1 VVRVSGRRLVAFVTV
16 GVMATG
22 ACGTAATTSTTA
34 DPVAASTTEP
44 EHARLPALP
53 FGGELQG
60 VLDLVL
66 EADDARGASLA
77 VLVPGYEPWVGVAG
91 ESEPGVPVTVGM
103 AFGAG
108 SISKSFIAALVLQL
122 AEESRLSL
130 DDQLN
135 VWLPAYTNVD
145 GAATIRQLLNH
156 TSGLFQPNHHPDFW
170 SAVFA
175 DGTRVWTDDEIISSF
190 LAEPYSAKG
199 TEWHYSNAGYM
210 LLGQIIERATGSS
223 VSAQL
228 RERFFEPLQL
238 TTAFLLTEETPRGE
252 VAEGW
257 FDVDFDAGSDLERF
271 SEFPWTATM
280 PEAGG
285 VFASVEDLASWFRA
299 LFHDQTVLS
308 PESLDQML
316 EWVPLEIEPERAQI
330 VADYG
335 LGAIRFNP
343 ELFDGTLVIGHSGG
357 ALFYGAAALYL
368 PDYDVTIGAAQN
380 TDSESFGPILAQAVA
395 IVTSRLPPAP

>member
-1 VVRVSGRRLVAFVTV
+1 
-16 GVMATG
+16 MAMG
-22 ACGTAATTSTTA
+22 ACGTAASTSTTA
-34 DPVAASTTEP
+34 HPMTASTTEP
-44 EHARLPALP
+44 AQAQLPALP
-53 FGGELQG
+53 FGGELQS

-66 EADDARGASLA
+66 DTDDAGGVSLA

-91 ESEPGVPVTVGM
+91 DSEPGVPVTVGM

-108 SISKSFIAALVLQL
+108 SISKNFIAALVLQL
-122 AEESRLSL
+122 AEEGRLSL
-130 DDQLN
+130 DDQLD
-135 VWLPAYTNVD
+135 VWLPPYPNVD
-145 GAATIRQLLNH
+145 GTATIRQLLDH

-170 SAVFA
+170 SVVFA
-175 DGTRVWTDDEIISSF
+175 DGTRVWTDEEILSSF

-210 LLGQIIERATGSS
+210 LLGQIIEAATGSS

-228 RERFFEPLQL
+228 RGRFFEPLRL
-238 TTAFLLTEETPRGE
+238 TTAFLLPEENPRGA

-257 FDVDFDAGSDLERF
+257 FDIDFDAGSDLERF

-285 VFASVEDLASWFRA
+285 VFASAEDLASWARA
-299 LFHDQTVLS
+299 LFADQTVLS

-316 EWVPLEIEPERAQI
+316 EWVPLEIDPARAQI

-335 LGAIRFNP
+335 LGTMRFNP

-357 ALFYGAAALYL
+357 ALFYSAAALYL

-380 TDSESFGPILAQAVA
+380 TDSDSFGSIVAGVVA
-395 IVTSRLPPAP
+395 IITSRVPPAP